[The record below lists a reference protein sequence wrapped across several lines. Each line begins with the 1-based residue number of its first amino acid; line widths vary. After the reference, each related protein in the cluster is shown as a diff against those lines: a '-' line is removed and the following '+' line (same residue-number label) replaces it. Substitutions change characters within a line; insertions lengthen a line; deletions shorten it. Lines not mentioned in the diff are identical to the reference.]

1 MATAKEYYDYV
12 MECLGRELNVTSCKM
27 MGEYCLYFEGTL
39 FGGIYDNR
47 FLVKQTETS
56 RRMLAGCQLEIPYE
70 GSKSKMFVVEEF
82 EDSEFVKML
91 LNGMKKDLA
100 KKN

>member
-1 MATAKEYYDYV
+1 M
-12 MECLGRELNVTSCKM
+12 
-27 MGEYCLYFEGTL
+27 
-39 FGGIYDNR
+39 
-47 FLVKQTETS
+47 KQTETS
-56 RRMLAGCQLEIPYE
+56 RRMLAGCQLEITCE
-70 GSKSKMFVVEEF
+70 GSKSKMFLVEEF

>member
-27 MGEYCLYFEGTL
+27 MGKYCLYFEGTL

-70 GSKSKMFVVEEF
+70 GSKSKMFLVEEF